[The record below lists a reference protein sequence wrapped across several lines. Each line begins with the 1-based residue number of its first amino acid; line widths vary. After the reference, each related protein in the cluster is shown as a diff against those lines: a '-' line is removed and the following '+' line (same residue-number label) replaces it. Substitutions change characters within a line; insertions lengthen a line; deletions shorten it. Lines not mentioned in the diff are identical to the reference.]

1 MENKGWLAALGACS
15 MLLSLAACGGGGG
28 AGDGNTNNAV
38 SASQGT
44 PPAAGSATTGTTQT
58 GSSSAGSTSTGCAP
72 ITNTSDAWLPSR
84 LSCFTPGQKILS
96 NTSQVAGPSRDAAI
110 IVTET
115 VFDAG
120 FYNVLPGNKSRYY
133 KYFACL
139 KNVPDGA
146 LSTSTARLDVAGD
159 IAITVRT
166 SNGSTKGNQIGA
178 ITIGVLG
185 GNQTG
190 SAALTCDG
198 SKHPLIIDYPTGKVL
213 SVNPQALNAIETY
226 DQ

>member
-1 MENKGWLAALGACS
+1 MENKGWLAALGTCT
-15 MLLSLAACGGGGG
+15 MLLSLAGCGGGGG
-28 AGDGNTNNAV
+28 AGDGNISNAGA
-38 SASQGT
+38 ASQGT
-44 PPAAGSATTGTTQT
+44 LP
-58 GSSSAGSTSTGCAP
+58 AGSTSAGSAPTNCAP
-72 ITNTSDAWLPSR
+72 ITSTSDAWLPSR
-84 LSCFTPGQKILS
+84 LSCFTPGQKVLS
-96 NTSQVAGPSRDAAI
+96 YTAQVAGPSSDAPI

-120 FYNVLPGNKSRYY
+120 FYNVLSGNKARYY

-146 LSTSTARLDVAGD
+146 LGSSTSRLDVATD

-166 SNGSTKGNQIGA
+166 SNGNTKGNQIGA

-190 SAALTCDG
+190 SAAQTCDG
-198 SKHPLIIDYPTGKVL
+198 AKHPLIIDYPTGKVL